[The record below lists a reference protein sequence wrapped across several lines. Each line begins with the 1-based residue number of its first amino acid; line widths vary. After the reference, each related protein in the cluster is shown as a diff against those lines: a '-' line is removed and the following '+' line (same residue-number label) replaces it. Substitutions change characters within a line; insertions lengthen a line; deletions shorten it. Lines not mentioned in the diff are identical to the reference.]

1 MRRISRNMEKII
13 NGVQLKEAESNFE
26 KAILGLI
33 EDEAKKLGYGRLN
46 IEVVIHNNR
55 VTHIDCYS
63 TKRSLSVN
71 GM

>member
-1 MRRISRNMEKII
+1 MQKII
-13 NGVQLKEAESNFE
+13 NGIVLKEAENNFE

-33 EDEAKKLGYGRLN
+33 EDEAKKLAYGRLTV
-46 IEVVIHNNR
+46 EVIIHNSK

-71 GM
+71 GI